1 VSVISR
7 LASEIERPTYPREI
21 PRYCARLL
29 FSDKVIFILSQKAG
43 SERFAHPLDC
53 CIRVE
58 VTVCE
63 EYARCLPVMVVRLQP
78 IFAKILSLIIVQLT
92 RYVIT
97 GSLISAWHFTP
108 RCSLQLN
115 SGLVTTKR
123 MKEGTFK
130 IL

>member
-1 VSVISR
+1 MKSN
-7 LASEIERPTYPREI
+7 
-21 PRYCARLL
+21 ARLIPEKHRVTVPGL
-29 FSDKVIFILSQKAG
+29 VFSDKVIFILSQTAG
-43 SERFAHPLDC
+43 SEGFAHPLDC
-53 CIRVE
+53 RIRVE
-58 VTVCE
+58 VTVCD
-63 EYARCLPVMVVRLQP
+63 EYARCLPAMVVRIGP
-78 IFAKILSLIIVQLT
+78 IFAKMLSLITVQLT

-115 SGLVTTKR
+115 FGLVTTKR